1 MAAVKKKFEG
11 GGKKKK
17 PAKKSDRP
25 YEKAKKLARDKDVKV
40 RSSLAEQDGLKPELL
55 YFLAEDE
62 SVDVRRRVAAN
73 PGTPG
78 QANVLLAHDIDEEV
92 RCDLALKIGRLV
104 PGLSDA
110 ESSRLQDL
118 TLESLRILAEDQ
130 LPRVRQILA
139 EEIKL
144 ATDVPKEVIDR
155 LANDDELIV
164 AAPVL
169 EYSILLKDEDLLEII
184 AAGPIQGAL
193 AAIARRDEVS
203 EQVSEAIVAAEDV
216 PAIATLLAN
225 QNAQIREETL
235 DKIIDQAKNVPSW
248 HEPLV
253 GRPSLSQRAIRRIAG
268 FVTSALLDVLQER
281 HQFDTETKKV
291 VAAAVKKRLREESEV
306 VNEAAERA
314 KEMFEGGK
322 LDDEVLRIASE
333 EGKREFAI
341 HALALKAELEPPI
354 VRRMM
359 ESKAG
364 KAVTAL
370 AWKAELSMRTAM
382 SMQRHLAHIPPHAI
396 VNAKEGVDYPLT
408 EDEMGWYIDYFSG

>member
-1 MAAVKKKFEG
+1 M
-11 GGKKKK
+11 
-17 PAKKSDRP
+17 
-25 YEKAKKLARDKDVKV
+25 
-40 RSSLAEQDGLKPELL
+40 
-55 YFLAEDE
+55 
-62 SVDVRRRVAAN
+62 AAN

-92 RCDLALKIGRLV
+92 RCDLALKIGRLI
-104 PGLSDA
+104 PGLSES

-144 ATDVPKEVIDR
+144 ATDVPKEVIDL
-155 LANDDELIV
+155 LAHDDELTV
-164 AAPVL
+164 AAPIL
-169 EYSILLKDEDLLEII
+169 DYSILLI
-184 AAGPIQGAL
+184 AAGPIQGVL

-225 QNAQIREETL
+225 QNAQIREEIL
-235 DKIIDQAKNVPSW
+235 DKIIDRAEKIPSW

-281 HQFDTETKKV
+281 HQFDAETKKV

-306 VNEAAERA
+306 VNEAAQRA

-322 LDDEVLRIASE
+322 LDDEVLRIASG

-341 HALALKAELEPPI
+341 HALALKAELELAI

-364 KAVTAL
+364 KPVIAL

-396 VNAKEGVDYPLT
+396 INAKEGVDYPLT
-408 EDEMGWYIDYFSG
+408 EAEMGWYIDYFSG